1 MTFGRVFWLGR
12 ERDVT
17 RDEEGRVWTVD
28 RREVPLSEAKLM
40 TPVVPSKIVCVGR
53 NYREH
58 AKELGNPMPAEP
70 LLFLKAPSSVL
81 APNGAIEL
89 PPESG
94 QVEYEGEIALVMAR
108 PCRRLG
114 PHEDPLA
121 YLAGVTPLNDVTA
134 RDLQKR
140 DVQFTRAKSFDT
152 FCPFGPWVVPVEN
165 PEELSVRTILNG
177 AVVQEGWARD
187 MAFSIPFLIRAISHV
202 MTLLPG
208 DLIAT
213 GTPSGVGRLAAGD
226 RICVETAGVRLENVV
241 EG

>member
-12 ERDVT
+12 ELDVT
-17 RDEEGRVWTVD
+17 QDEEGRIWTVD
-28 RREVPLSEAKLM
+28 HREVPASEAVFLP
-40 TPVVPSKIVCVGR
+40 PVTPSKIVCIGR

-81 APNGAIEL
+81 APNGTIEL

-108 PCRRLG
+108 ACRRLG
-114 PHEDPLA
+114 PQEDPLA

-152 FCPFGPWVVPVEN
+152 FCPFGPWVVPIGDPQEI
-165 PEELSVRTILNG
+165 SVRTTLNG
-177 AVVQEGWARD
+177 AVVQEGLARD

-208 DLIAT
+208 DVIAT
-213 GTPSGVGRLAAGD
+213 GTPSGVGRLTARD
-226 RICVETAGVRLENVV
+226 RICVEVAGVRLENVV

>member
-12 ERDVT
+12 ELDVT
-17 RDEEGRVWTVD
+17 RDEEGRIWTVD
-28 RREVPLSEAKLM
+28 HREVPPSEAELM
-40 TPVVPSKIVCVGR
+40 APVVPSKIVCIGR

-58 AKELGNPMPAEP
+58 AKELGNPMPSEP

-81 APNGAIEL
+81 APNGTIEL

-94 QVEYEGEIALVMAR
+94 QVEFEGEIALVMAR
-108 PCRRLG
+108 ACRRLG
-114 PHEDPLA
+114 PQEDPLA
-121 YLAGVTPLNDVTA
+121 YVAGVTPLNDVTA

-152 FCPFGPWVVPVEN
+152 FCPFGPWVVPIAD
-165 PEELSVRTILNG
+165 PQELSVRTTLNG

-187 MAFSIPFLIRAISHV
+187 MAFSIPLLIRAISHV
-202 MTLLPG
+202 MTLFPG
-208 DLIAT
+208 DVIAT

-226 RICVETAGVRLENVV
+226 RVCVEVAGVRLENVV
-241 EG
+241 GG

>member
-12 ERDVT
+12 ELDVT
-17 RDEEGRVWTVD
+17 RDEEGRIWTVD
-28 RREVPLSEAKLM
+28 HREVPLSEAELM
-40 TPVVPSKIVCVGR
+40 APVVPSKIVCIGR

-81 APNGAIEL
+81 APDGTIEL

-108 PCRRLG
+108 ACRRLG
-114 PHEDPLA
+114 PQEDPLA

-152 FCPFGPWVVPVEN
+152 FCPFGPWVVPIGD
-165 PEELSVRTILNG
+165 PQELSVRTTLNG

-187 MAFSIPFLIRAISHV
+187 MAFSIPFLIRTISHV

-208 DLIAT
+208 DVIAT
-213 GTPSGVGRLAAGD
+213 GTPSGVGRLAARD
-226 RICVETAGVRLENVV
+226 RICVEVAGVRLENVV
-241 EG
+241 GG